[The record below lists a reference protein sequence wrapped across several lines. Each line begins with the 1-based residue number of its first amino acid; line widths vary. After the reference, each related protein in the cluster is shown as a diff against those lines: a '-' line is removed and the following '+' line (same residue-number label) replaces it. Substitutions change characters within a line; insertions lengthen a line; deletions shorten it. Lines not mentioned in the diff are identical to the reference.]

1 MLEHLLITGGA
12 GFIGSHLA
20 DRWLAEGG
28 RVTVLDDLSTGALAN
43 LVDAARSPRLAVVQ
57 GSVLDRRRVRAL
69 VEEADSV
76 AHLAAVVGVERVCR
90 QPRETWTVNLEGGR
104 TVLDAAAEVG
114 RPVLLASSSEVYGD
128 SAPLPSREDGP
139 VGFGPPEHPR
149 WSYAASKLAV
159 ESYGLALERELGLP
173 VRVVRFFNTSGPRQS
188 SRSGM
193 VLPRWVEAALDG
205 RPLEV
210 HGDGRQSRCFCHVA
224 DAVEALVRL
233 MREPRTVGRVV
244 NIGSEQEHRLEA
256 LARAVVERTGS
267 RSEVVSWTPEVERDD
282 PRRRVPSLE
291 RLRTTVDFVPERP
304 VESIID
310 DLVSH
315 VATVG
320 RPPADAGPGTRP
332 VEGL

>member
-1 MLEHLLITGGA
+1 MLEKLLITGGA

-28 RVTVLDDLSTGALAN
+28 QVTVLDDFSSGKMAN
-43 LVDAARSPRLAVVQ
+43 LRDAARSTRLTVVQ

-69 VEEADSV
+69 VEEAETV

-90 QPRETWTVNLEGGR
+90 APLETWTVNLDGGR

-128 SAPLPSREDGP
+128 SAPIPSREDGP

-159 ESYGLALERELGLP
+159 ESLGLALHREIGLD

-193 VLPRWVEAALDG
+193 VLPRWVEAAVDG

-210 HGDGRQSRCFCHVA
+210 HGDGRQTRCFCHVA
-224 DAVEALVRL
+224 DAVEVLVRL
-233 MREPRTVGRVV
+233 MREERAVGRVFNV
-244 NIGSEQEHRLEA
+244 GSDREHRLGD
-256 LARAVVERTGS
+256 LARLVIERAGS
-267 RSEVVSWTPEVERDD
+267 SSEWIARAPTVERDD
-282 PRRRVPSLE
+282 PRRRVPDLE
-291 RLRTTVDFVPERP
+291 RLERTVGFRPRRAVETV
-304 VESIID
+304 ID
-310 DLVSH
+310 DLLAHSL
-315 VATVG
+315 AG
-320 RPPADAGPGTRP
+320 RGQASGPIDREPA
-332 VEGL
+332 